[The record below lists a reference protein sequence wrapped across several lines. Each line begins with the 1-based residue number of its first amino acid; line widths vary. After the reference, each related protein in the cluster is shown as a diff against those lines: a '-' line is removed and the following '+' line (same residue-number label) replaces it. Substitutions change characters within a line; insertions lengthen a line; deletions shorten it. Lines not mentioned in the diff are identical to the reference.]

1 MRKYTEQK
9 MLKRKFNCMCWVN
22 QENSCYGLQ
31 AQNTPNIP
39 LTVVLHAYSKR
50 IGASPRKGNSATTVL
65 VRIGP
70 CRAVILI
77 DTV

>member
-39 LTVVLHAYSKR
+39 LTVVLHAYSKELEPVQ
-50 IGASPRKGNSATTVL
+50 GKVTL
-65 VRIGP
+65 
-70 CRAVILI
+70 LLLYL
-77 DTV
+77 